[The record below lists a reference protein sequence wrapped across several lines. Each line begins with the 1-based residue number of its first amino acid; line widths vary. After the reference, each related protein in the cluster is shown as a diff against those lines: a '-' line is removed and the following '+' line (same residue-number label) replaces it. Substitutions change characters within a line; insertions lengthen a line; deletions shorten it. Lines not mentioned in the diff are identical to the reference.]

1 MNAFKDSLLRDREK
15 GKGGDTGQRV
25 QSSSFKM
32 KKFEKSND
40 TWIKKKEEFSL
51 EVRPKQ
57 ANILL
62 LSTGVDLTSSVS

>member
-1 MNAFKDSLLRDREK
+1 
-15 GKGGDTGQRV
+15 
-25 QSSSFKM
+25 M

-40 TWIKKKEEFSL
+40 TWVKKKEFSSL

-62 LSTGVDLTSSVS
+62 LSTGVDLTYSVS